1 MWARVFTDAMLE
13 QKRAG
18 ASFDR
23 AWERAVAEH
32 GVRVR
37 EIGGGTGTL
46 SERATLEDDARVS
59 QRAGAAERWWR
70 GVCRAA
76 WENAPAPG
84 GGPSRLYLLP
94 GLTEFVSAPDE
105 SAPARSPRRAGTM
118 APMRGAA

>member
-1 MWARVFTDAMLE
+1 MGSWAGRFTDAMLE

-23 AWERAVAEH
+23 AWERAVSAH

-59 QRAGAAERWWR
+59 QRAGAATRWWR

-76 WENAPAPG
+76 WENAPAAG

-105 SAPARSPRRAGTM
+105 SGPARAPRRRSGL
-118 APMRGAA
+118 AA